1 MPRLRFGISPNRN
14 DVMKRLLWLSAISI
28 TFFLSVPG
36 PPARM
41 RNPPGNRGFSCWEAC
56 ALRWNA
62 WIHFHGPLYSY
73 GPYCGQG
80 YAYMFVPQP
89 FCGTYLPAYPAAYY
103 GYPTPNATINGFHSW
118 NGTGTEL
125 GYPTALNA
133 PALLI
138 STRQS
143 STIHRHPLPP
153 PQNTTMV
160 LLHRVISRNCRQAR
174 FDDSPAG
181 YDRKSVQ
188 ICLPIHRPLCH
199 APFSRLHLA
208 LSSFVGNSTLG
219 CFLSHSAGSA
229 PDLTDWN
236 LAEISYV

>member
-36 PPARM
+36 SSSADGRT
-41 RNPPGNRGFSCWEAC
+41 PPGNRGFSCWEAC

-133 PALLI
+133 PAPAYFNEAVLNNPPTPP
-138 STRQS
+138 STTSKYYDGSAAPGYFPQ
-143 STIHRHPLPP
+143 LPP
-153 PQNTTMV
+153 
-160 LLHRVISRNCRQAR
+160 S
-174 FDDSPAG
+174 
-181 YDRKSVQ
+181 Q
-188 ICLPIHRPLCH
+188 IR
-199 APFSRLHLA
+199 
-208 LSSFVGNSTLG
+208 
-219 CFLSHSAGSA
+219 
-229 PDLTDWN
+229 
-236 LAEISYV
+236 